1 MDLSAY
7 IREVPDHPEP
17 GINFKDITPL
27 LANPAAFRAAVDW
40 FTSVVALDTRGRRT
54 HHDASLEGA
63 EVVVALDARGF
74 LFGAPVA
81 YKLELPL
88 IVVRKS
94 GKLPPPVLST
104 EYELEYGDAT
114 VMEVTSDSDSL
125 ARCRCKRVAI
135 VDDLLAT
142 GGTFHAAADLV
153 SGIGGIVTAHI
164 ALIELSFL
172 DGRSKLESQ
181 TPDCSVVSNIVY

>member
-1 MDLSAY
+1 MSLDLSEY

-17 GINFKDITPL
+17 GISFKDITPL
-27 LANPAAFRAAVDW
+27 LADPAAFREAVDW
-40 FTSVVALDTRGRRT
+40 FASVVDLT
-54 HHDASLEGA
+54 GA
-63 EVVVALDARGF
+63 ELVVALDARGF

-88 IVVRKS
+88 VVVRKA
-94 GKLPPPVLST
+94 GKLPPPVMST
-104 EYELEYGDAT
+104 EYELEYGEAS

-125 ARCRCKRVAI
+125 ARCDGKRVAV

-142 GGTFHAAADLV
+142 GGTFHAAAELV
-153 SGIGGIVTAHI
+153 NGIGGTVTAHI

-181 TPDCSVVSNIVY
+181 TPDCNVASNVVY

>member
-27 LANPAAFRAAVDW
+27 LADPSAFREAVDW
-40 FTSVVALDTRGRRT
+40 FASVIDLT
-54 HHDASLEGA
+54 GA
-63 EVVVALDARGF
+63 GAVVALDARGF

-104 EYELEYGDAT
+104 EYELEYGGAT

-125 ARCRCKRVAI
+125 ARCGGKRVAI

-142 GGTFHAAADLV
+142 GGTFHAAAELIKQV
-153 SGIGGIVTAHI
+153 GGTVIAHI
-164 ALIELSFL
+164 AFIELSFL
-172 DGRSKLESQ
+172 DGRSKLSAQ
-181 TPDCSVVSNIVY
+181 TPDCSIISNIVY

>member
-1 MDLSAY
+1 MDLSEY

-27 LANPAAFRAAVDW
+27 LADPVAFRESADW
-40 FTSVVALDTRGRRT
+40 FASVVDQT
-54 HHDASLEGA
+54 GA

-88 IVVRKS
+88 IVVRKA
-94 GKLPPPVLST
+94 GKLPPPVMST

-125 ARCRCKRVAI
+125 ARCRGKRVAI

-142 GGTFHAAADLV
+142 GGTFHAAAELV
-153 SGIGGIVTAHI
+153 NMVGGVVSAHI

-181 TPDCSVVSNIVY
+181 TPDCSVVSNVVY